1 MFYRLRAFNAGGN
14 SPYSA
19 EVKATIPGAPVLPP
33 AAPSLQA
40 TAISPTE
47 VRLQWNDVAN
57 EVNYIIERR
66 LDGVTAWTT
75 VSAPGADATSF
86 TEPGLAPE
94 TTYVYRIRAAN
105 GGGESAWTEASVK
118 TPAKPGPISNKP
130 LTFRVLGADR
140 SGMRVGISGEDNRF
154 PKLDGCVRHWRAVVP
169 LTGNHPDTRH
179 DEPEKEH
186 RGILSFTL
194 RSAN

>member
-140 SGMRVGISGEDNRF
+140 SGMRVGISGDSGQRF
-154 PKLDGCVRHWRAVVP
+154 KVQRTTDFRTWTDVANSIIQPPSSEMTLSGEV
-169 LTGNHPDTRH
+169 TGGFFRTVNTP
-179 DEPEKEH
+179 
-186 RGILSFTL
+186 
-194 RSAN
+194 